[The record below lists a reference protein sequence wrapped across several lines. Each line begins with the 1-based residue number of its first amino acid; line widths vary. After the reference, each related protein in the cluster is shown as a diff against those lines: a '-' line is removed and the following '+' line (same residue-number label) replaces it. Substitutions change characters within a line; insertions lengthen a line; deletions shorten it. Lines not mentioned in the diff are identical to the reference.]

1 MSTAPSHSSG
11 AGMVRLRA
19 ADTIIPAITAMAITN
34 TGIIATSI
42 TVSGTTNTGIIAMAP
57 DASSELLFLL
67 QLTNASFPTGAFN
80 HSYGFETWI
89 DAGEIN
95 SASELEVACRDWLQ
109 YSAAHGDAAIAAC
122 AHRAATAGDSAALI
136 NLDQIGSAIKLSR
149 EAQEASAKTGRA
161 LLRALR
167 DVFSWTEAAD
177 YLRAIGAGD
186 CDGHYAVVFGAAAA
200 SFGIAE
206 RPAILAYLFSAFS
219 NLVGVAAR
227 LIPLGQAESQRL
239 IYNAWPALQSATDSA
254 LTTPFDLI
262 GTAMVGLDVA
272 SMRHERIHTRLC
284 MS

>member
-1 MSTAPSHSSG
+1 MSTAPSRSSG
-11 AGMVRLRA
+11 AGMVHLRA
-19 ADTIIPAITAMAITN
+19 VDTIIMAMSTTDMSIASIGIAIAGITS
-34 TGIIATSI
+34 TGIT
-42 TVSGTTNTGIIAMAP
+42 AMAP
-57 DASSELLFLL
+57 DANRQLLFLL
-67 QLTNASFPTGAFN
+67 QLTTTSFPTGAFN

-95 SASELEVACRDWLQ
+95 SAPELEVACQDWLQ

-122 AHRAATAGDSAALI
+122 AHRAAAAGDFAALI
-136 NLDQIGSAIKLSR
+136 NLDQICSAIKLSR
-149 EAQEASAKTGRA
+149 EAREASDKTGRA

-167 DVFSWTEAAD
+167 DIFSWAEAAD

-186 CDGHYAVVFGAAAA
+186 CEGHYPVVFGAAAA

-219 NLVGVAAR
+219 NLIGVAAR
-227 LIPLGQAESQRL
+227 LIPLGQTESQRL
-239 IYNAWPALQSATDSA
+239 IYKAWPALQSAADSA
-254 LTTPFDLI
+254 IATPIAMI